1 MHAQRAEGNRAVE
14 QATLSWRRKAGQS
27 HRGLPRTAITSAVGR
42 KEREGKVR
50 EVMIARLLFAVLW
63 LSLATS
69 ASAQPVQLITDKE
82 ARLPAAPQAPSRA
95 ITRGPT
101 VKLLSPESVANGAFP
116 LKVVFEPRGGSKIDL
131 GSVQVTYLKNPPVDL
146 TSRIKSAIRPDG
158 IDLASATAP
167 GGDHPIRISVRDDEG
182 RQGTLVI
189 NLSVK

>member
-1 MHAQRAEGNRAVE
+1 
-14 QATLSWRRKAGQS
+14 
-27 HRGLPRTAITSAVGR
+27 
-42 KEREGKVR
+42 
-50 EVMIARLLFAVLW
+50 MIARLLFAVLW

-69 ASAQPVQLITDKE
+69 TAAQPVQLITDKE

-146 TSRIKSAIRPDG
+146 TSRIKSAIRLDG

>member
-1 MHAQRAEGNRAVE
+1 M
-14 QATLSWRRKAGQS
+14 
-27 HRGLPRTAITSAVGR
+27 AITSAVGR
-42 KEREGKVR
+42 KEKEGKVR

-63 LSLATS
+63 MSLATS
-69 ASAQPVQLITDKE
+69 VSAQPVQLITDKE
-82 ARLPAAPQAPSRA
+82 AKLPAAPQAPSRA

-101 VKLLSPESVANGAFP
+101 VKLLSPESVANVAFP

-146 TSRIKSAIRPDG
+146 TNRIKSAIRPDG
-158 IDLASATAP
+158 IDVASATAP